1 MAPSVTPFR
10 LIDRWVPGDVPHHTR
25 TRRYAGPDACA
36 VRAIPSIRWVR
47 TVLWGHDRGAVT
59 TPANQQLASIPE
71 RTVDEEREG
80 DEDDV
85 DEDIEADRDETVRY
99 RVS

>member
-1 MAPSVTPFR
+1 
-10 LIDRWVPGDVPHHTR
+10 
-25 TRRYAGPDACA
+25 
-36 VRAIPSIRWVR
+36 
-47 TVLWGHDRGAVT
+47 VL
-59 TPANQQLASIPE
+59 ANPQLASISE

-99 RVS
+99 RV